1 MLKKWCK
8 VGRAGLP
15 KNPQALV
22 GASQKLLDDPE
33 LRRRMGQLGREK
45 ALREFTLDRMLEGT
59 EKGVSGSAKIC
70 AQSLLRWH
78 FCVTLIEEAT

>member
-1 MLKKWCK
+1 M
-8 VGRAGLP
+8 GRAGLP

-22 GASQKLLDDPE
+22 GA
-33 LRRRMGQLGREK
+33 GQLGREK

>member
-1 MLKKWCK
+1 

-45 ALREFTLDRMLEGT
+45 ALREFTLSHMLRET
-59 EKGVSGSAKIC
+59 EDVI
-70 AQSLLRWH
+70 RD
-78 FCVTLIEEAT
+78 T